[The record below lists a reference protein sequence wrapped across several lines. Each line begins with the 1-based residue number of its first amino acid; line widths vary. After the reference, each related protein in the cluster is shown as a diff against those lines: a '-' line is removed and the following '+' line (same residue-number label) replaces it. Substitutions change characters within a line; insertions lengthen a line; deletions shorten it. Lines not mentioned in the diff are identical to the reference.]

1 MNSSDK
7 LSDWIVILSLVFSGS
22 VIIGTVIYL
31 MQLMGYKNFF

>member
-1 MNSSDK
+1 MKSTDK
-7 LSDWIVILSLVFSGS
+7 LAQWIVIMSLVFSGS

>member
-7 LSDWIVILSLVFSGS
+7 LSDWFVILSLVFSGS

-31 MQLMGYKNFF
+31 IQLMGYKNFF